1 MIDAKPRRA
10 GREASRSE
18 VAAGEGVPADAA
30 PVTIAPEGPKTVA
43 ETPPEAVAAP
53 PPSFPS
59 AAAGDGAASPPA
71 QVIEES
77 VERGER
83 AAADAWTALAEMQA
97 ALARGYEEI
106 ALEMTAMTRSDI
118 AAATDAATAML
129 DARTFAEAVEISA
142 GLIRRRAD
150 AMIEASARLSEIG
163 AQAANA
169 ASRPILAQLAAGWIE
184 AGRS

>member
-1 MIDAKPRRA
+1 MSDAKPRRA
-10 GREASRSE
+10 GREAARSE
-18 VAAGEGVPADAA
+18 VAAGEGVPAHAA
-30 PVTIAPEGPKTVA
+30 PVTIAPEGPKTLA
-43 ETPPEAVAAP
+43 EAPPEAAVAP

-59 AAAGDGAASPPA
+59 AAAGHEAAPA
-71 QVIEES
+71 QAIEES
-77 VERGER
+77 VKQGER
-83 AAADAWTALAEMQA
+83 PANDAWTALAEMQA
-97 ALARGYEEI
+97 ALARGYQEI

-150 AMIEASARLSEIG
+150 TIIEASARLSEIG
-163 AQAANA
+163 VQAATA
-169 ASRPILAQLAAGWIE
+169 ASRPILVQLAAGWSE